1 MRAAL
6 NVPLWFVPP
15 TRGCSSKAWDFAW
28 DLGVPH
34 LQINHDKA
42 VPRFLGLY
50 PKFSWS
56 HFEVPMDMEW
66 EMAAMAVGL
75 ESYA

>member
-1 MRAAL
+1 MSHRGL
-6 NVPLWFVPP
+6 SHQLGDVPP
-15 TRGCSSKAWDFAW
+15 KHGILPW

-66 EMAAMAVGL
+66 DMAAMAVGL